1 MTKANG
7 SKPHYLGHRRRLRD
21 RYVRGGIDSLNDYE
35 AVELLLTFVHSRRDV
50 KPQAKDLLGRFD
62 GIRGLLDAG
71 MDDLIGVGGVG
82 RQTAILIKLARDFV
96 ELYMRETLLERQVV
110 RCPDDIIDYLRIS
123 VGSLKDERFMTLFL
137 NARNEIVAFEVVSEG
152 TVNSTVVYPRKIFG
166 NALRHKATA
175 MILVHNHPSGSL
187 KVSADDIKLT
197 KNLKRTAETL
207 GIVIHDHLIVTNDDY
222 VSLSQKGLI

>member
-7 SKPHYLGHRRRLRD
+7 SKPHYLGHRSRLRD

-152 TVNSTVVYPRKIFG
+152 TVNSTVVYPRKIFE

-187 KVSADDIKLT
+187 KVSEDDIKLT
-197 KNLKRTAETL
+197 KNLKRTADTL
-207 GIVIHDHLIVTNDDY
+207 GIIIHDHLIVTNDDY